1 MKRFLLIL
9 TTVTALCYT
18 YAFRSLHAGFIAAI
32 LLFVPFLM
40 IWLLPVLYWGK
51 KERGDSKTSHVLHYL
66 GYLSMAFISFLFFYL
81 LSADILQIF
90 VTIPHKAE
98 IVLVLALGSLI
109 AGHLIARRGPGVI
122 PVTITVPGLP
132 KELEGFKIAHITD
145 LHIGLTIRKKYVE
158 EVVEK
163 TLSTNP
169 DLIALTG
176 DIADGNIDKYGE
188 DSLPLTK
195 LGETGKAWLVPGN
208 HDYYSNWPA
217 WKKKF
222 QSMKLNVL
230 ENQFVEKE
238 NFLLGGV
245 TDPAAKMYGESY
257 GPQPKRA
264 IDPKSTRFKILLAHN
279 PKLAIPS
286 AEAGFD
292 LMLSGHTHAG
302 QFFPWTLVVKMIHR
316 PHYGGLSDEGNMKV
330 YVGPGTGTWGPPVR
344 LGTTPE
350 IALITLV
357 SGKPAT

>member
-1 MKRFLLIL
+1 MKRFLLLL
-9 TTVTALCYT
+9 TTVAVLFYT
-18 YAFRSLHAGFIAAI
+18 YAFRSLHAGIVTGVF
-32 LLFVPFLM
+32 LFVPFLM

-51 KERGDSKTSHVLHYL
+51 KERKDSRSSHILHYL
-66 GYLSMAFISFLFFYL
+66 AYLSMAFISFLLVYL
-81 LSADILQIF
+81 LSADILHTF
-90 VTIPHKAE
+90 LNFPYKAE
-98 IVLVLALGSLI
+98 IVLTLAFGSLI
-109 AGHLIARRGPGVI
+109 AGHLIARNGPGVV
-122 PVTITVPGLP
+122 PVTVTIADLP

-163 TLSTNP
+163 TLATFP

-176 DIADGNIDKYGE
+176 DIADGDINKYGE
-188 DSLPLTK
+188 DSLPLSK

-222 QSMKLNVL
+222 QSLKLNVL

-238 NFLLGGV
+238 NYLLGGV
-245 TDPAAKMYGESY
+245 TDPAAKMYGENY
-257 GPQPKRA
+257 GPEPKRA
-264 IDPKSTRFKILLAHN
+264 INPKSERFKILLAHN
-279 PKLAIPS
+279 PKLAVPS

-302 QFFPWTLVVKMIHR
+302 QFFPWTLVVKMVHR
-316 PHYGGLSDEGNMKV
+316 PHYGGLSDEGRMKV

-350 IALITLV
+350 IALITLRGR
-357 SGKPAT
+357 SS